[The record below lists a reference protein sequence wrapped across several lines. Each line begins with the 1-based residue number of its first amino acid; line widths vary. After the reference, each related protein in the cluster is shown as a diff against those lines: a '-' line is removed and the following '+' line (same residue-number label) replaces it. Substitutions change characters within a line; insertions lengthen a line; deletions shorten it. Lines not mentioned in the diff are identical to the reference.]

1 VRTGRRFADG
11 AEQSS
16 HDATVITL
24 TSPSGHEESYAA
36 RVAWRVWRWR
46 CAPACPRCAPQT
58 SSAQPT
64 GTWPTSAQRAASP
77 AMNGS

>member
-1 VRTGRRFADG
+1 MFQHPADMMNIAQQRQVARRSRAAMARFVRTGRRYAAD

-36 RVAWRVWRWR
+36 RVA
-46 CAPACPRCAPQT
+46 
-58 SSAQPT
+58 
-64 GTWPTSAQRAASP
+64 
-77 AMNGS
+77 

>member
-1 VRTGRRFADG
+1 MFQHPTDTLSIAQQRQVARRARVEMDRFVRTGRRFADG

-36 RVAWRVWRWR
+36 RVA
-46 CAPACPRCAPQT
+46 
-58 SSAQPT
+58 
-64 GTWPTSAQRAASP
+64 
-77 AMNGS
+77 